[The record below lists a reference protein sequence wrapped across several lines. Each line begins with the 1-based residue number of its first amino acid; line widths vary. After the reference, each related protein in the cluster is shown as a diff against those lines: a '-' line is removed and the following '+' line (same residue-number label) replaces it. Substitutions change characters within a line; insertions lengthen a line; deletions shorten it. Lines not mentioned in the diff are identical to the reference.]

1 MRRLLLLLCACATL
15 LVLGGCTPAPVG
27 VRVGD
32 DFFSPATTTVSRGGT
47 VRWTNEGFRRH
58 TTTGN
63 APLALWNASLNRG
76 AQFDVTLVAAGSY
89 AYHCTIHPEMSGSVK
104 VPISVS
110 PTSGSTATT
119 FTVSLASKTAPAGFE
134 YVVQKRDPGGSL
146 PGLPHPHR
154 RLDHLPPHELGHLPV
169 PGAAEADEL
178 VGCVGVQRSAGHH
191 RRLTGSWALPGSRGD
206 P

>member
-1 MRRLLLLLCACATL
+1 MRRLLLVLCACAVL

-32 DFFSPATTTVSRGGT
+32 NFFSPATTTVSRGGT

-63 APLALWNASLNRG
+63 SPLALWNASLSRG

-89 AYHCTIHPEMSGSVK
+89 AYHCTIHPGMSGNVK

-119 FTVSLASKTAPAGFE
+119 FTVSLASKAAPAGFE
-134 YVVQKRDPGGSL
+134 YVLQKRDPGGSFQAFRTL
-146 PGLPHPHR
+146 T
-154 RLDHLPPHELGHLPV
+154 
-169 PGAAEADEL
+169 AATTTFRPTSSGTYQFRAQLKRTSSSAASGFSDPQGIT
-178 VGCVGVQRSAGHH
+178 VG
-191 RRLTGSWALPGSRGD
+191 
-206 P
+206 